1 MKKCKYCLIINKVST
16 NAIKYKY
23 GYGNTKCIDI
33 ELSKAGASISVEL
46 TKKYE
51 VDQILS
57 SGVYLFP
64 DALKKVTLLYLLHYN
79 KPLTIHSITVVIDDY
94 EETVFYNSKTNP
106 LIYSLI
112 NEELIRKVPK
122 EFLNESVVDYLL
134 NTPKSK
140 YGRRIAS
147 LFAFLFSKSKKYE
160 AERFIYLWT
169 SFNGMYGWLSDYI
182 AMANNEKEY
191 RSEFKQIVG
200 ILKYINE
207 GNETIGDNAEK
218 ARIAHNVMSLLK
230 GVDSEQ
236 ISKSE
241 IKHSDINIK
250 IVSCLVKTSGQKYDL
265 SAYGYLLTG
274 LPYYLRCKTFHGNK
288 PINLF
293 SYADENDL
301 HVLKVVNNLLE
312 EYIENNLSLWFDD
325 GYINNHIIP
334 ATKNIKL
341 KK

>member
-23 GYGNTKCIDI
+23 GYGNTKGIDI

-122 EFLNESVVDYLL
+122 EFLNESVVNYLL

-147 LFAFLFSKSKKYE
+147 LFAYLFSKSKKYE
-160 AERFIYLWT
+160 VERFIYLWT
-169 SFNGMYGWLSDYI
+169 SFNGMYGWLSEFI
-182 AMANNEKEY
+182 AAANGIDKY
-191 RSEFKQIVG
+191 RKDTKQIVG
-200 ILKYINE
+200 MLKYVGIGNE
-207 GNETIGDNAEK
+207 GVCDEK
-218 ARIAHNVMSLLK
+218 DKSRIAHTVMSLLK
-230 GVDSEQ
+230 GIPSECVCRHYVEE
-236 ISKSE
+236 SE
-241 IKHSDINIK
+241 INSKISSLLIK
-250 IVSCLVKTSGQKYDL
+250 STGEKYDL
-265 SAYGYLLTG
+265 TTYGYLLTQ
-274 LPYYLRCKTFHGNK
+274 LSYYMRCKFVHGNK
-288 PINLF
+288 PVYLF
-293 SYADENDL
+293 SFADEKEL
-301 HVLKVVNNLLE
+301 HTLKIINNLIE
-312 EYIENNLSLWFDD
+312 EYISHNLPLWFNEE
-325 GYINNHIIP
+325 YINNHIIP